1 MSCHRV
7 SIRVNLVA
15 TQHDNLFTA
24 IYLLIFRSDLLAACF
39 NHPFDGIPFA
49 DLTECV
55 PTTRWL
61 LGNYRYVEC
70 YWHAP
75 VTITGNGHNSW
86 SHHRPRWHGVI
97 MPRVFELARDAGADS
112 AVLHDFAQIH
122 ARLYDEAVQIALDT
136 NEPIR
141 IDPDELGPARR
152 VFRKELALPARE
164 METAADG
171 NKRNQRHL

>member
-1 MSCHRV
+1 
-7 SIRVNLVA
+7 
-15 TQHDNLFTA
+15 
-24 IYLLIFRSDLLAACF
+24 
-39 NHPFDGIPFA
+39 
-49 DLTECV
+49 
-55 PTTRWL
+55 
-61 LGNYRYVEC
+61 
-70 YWHAP
+70 
-75 VTITGNGHNSW
+75 
-86 SHHRPRWHGVI
+86 

-122 ARLYDEAVQIALDT
+122 ARLYDEAVQIALDA

-152 VFRKELALPARE
+152 VFRKELALPPPRE